1 MKINETIRSRRKQLG
16 LTQEEVANRLGVT
29 ATAVYKWESASC
41 YPDITLLPALARL
54 LGVDLNTLLCFQE
67 DLTDEEIA
75 GFANEAV
82 EKMQRRAL
90 RQALRS
96 PCSGCGSTPTA
107 TGC

>member
-1 MKINETIRSRRKQLG
+1 MRINETIRSRRKQLG

-67 DLTDEEIA
+67 DLSDA
-75 GFANEAV
+75 GAGSACGIC
-82 EKMQRRAL
+82 RAGKRL
-90 RQALRS
+90 GNDS
-96 PCSGCGSTPTA
+96 MKK
-107 TGC
+107 